1 MKVKIKSMEGVK
13 VIEVKKGARVRDVVK
28 LAGMSIEGVI
38 VMKGNNVVLDE
49 EVVKDGDELRIIK
62 IVSSG

>member
-1 MKVKIKSMEGVK
+1 MEGVK
-13 VIEVKKGARVRDVVK
+13 VIEVKEGARVRDVVK

>member
-38 VMKGNNVVLDE
+38 VMKNNNVVLDE

>member
-1 MKVKIKSMEGVK
+1 MEGVK

>member
-13 VIEVKKGARVRDVVK
+13 VIEVKEGARVRDVVK